1 MCFSPTGDLIG
12 GAVVVAIGVDAC
24 LHVRGRSEYLA
35 VAALPIVLGLHQIDE
50 TFVWWWLQGHVAS
63 GVGHVAM
70 WVYLIFAMVVLPIAS
85 SIWNRAYP
93 PIGSTERFLVDECV
107 KQEGPDVRWDAQ
119 ALAQCKAVNYL
130 RRRF

>member
-1 MCFSPTGDLIG
+1 MEKRS
-12 GAVVVAIGVDAC
+12 VVKPI
-24 LHVRGRSEYLA
+24 HI
-35 VAALPIVLGLHQIDE
+35 AL
-50 TFVWWWLQGHVAS
+50 
-63 GVGHVAM
+63 GVGAIIV
-70 WVYLIFAMVVLPIAS
+70 AMVVLPIAS